1 MQVKET
7 HKTMMSDH
15 RTMNRTLNEHN
26 MSESYL
32 NGRDDLTGRIDQQ
45 FRASEKLDPITNEIN
60 RGVNEYMGRIEQQFR
75 ASEKLDPI
83 TNEINRGVSEYM
95 GSIEHITTSRQ

>member
-1 MQVKET
+1 
-7 HKTMMSDH
+7 MMSDH

-45 FRASEKLDPITNEIN
+45 FRASEDGLNPVELIETESGSEEESKELSRN
-60 RGVNEYMGRIEQQFR
+60 RSKEEN
-75 ASEKLDPI
+75 
-83 TNEINRGVSEYM
+83 
-95 GSIEHITTSRQ
+95 